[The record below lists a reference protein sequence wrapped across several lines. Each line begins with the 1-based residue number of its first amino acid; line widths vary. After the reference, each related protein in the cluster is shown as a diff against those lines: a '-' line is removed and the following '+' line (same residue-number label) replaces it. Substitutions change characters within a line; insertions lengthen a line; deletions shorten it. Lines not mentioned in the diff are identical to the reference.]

1 MDQQKIKKAV
11 KLLLEAI
18 GESPNRAGLKATPQ
32 RVAKFY
38 QEFLTSSK
46 RNPADTIKVYPNPT
60 GQDLVI
66 TKNILFYSLCEHH
79 LLPFFGKAHI
89 AYVPAKNKIA
99 GFSSLARLVENA
111 AHRPQLQERLT
122 SQIADL
128 LQKKLASPG
137 VMVIIEAEHLCLS
150 MRGIKKPGTVTITV
164 AKKGVFKDK
173 LQQKQVLAL
182 IKTDPVS

>member
-1 MDQQKIKKAV
+1 MDQRKIKKAV

-18 GESPNRAGLKATPQ
+18 GESPSRAGLRATPQ

-38 QEFLTSSK
+38 LEFLTSSK
-46 RNPADTIKVYPNPT
+46 KNPADTIKVYPNPT
-60 GQDLVI
+60 GQDLVV

-89 AYVPAKNKIA
+89 AYVPAKNRIA
-99 GFSSLARLVENA
+99 GFSSLARLVENL

-122 SQIADL
+122 SQTADL
-128 LQKKLASPG
+128 LEKKLASPG

-150 MRGIKKPGTVTITV
+150 MRGIKKPGTVTVTV
-164 AKKGVFKDK
+164 AKRGILKDK

-182 IKTDPVS
+182 IKS

>member
-1 MDQQKIKKAV
+1 LDQPKIKKAI
-11 KLLLEAI
+11 KHLLEAI
-18 GESPNRAGLKATPQ
+18 GESPQRGGLRATPQ

-46 RNPADTIKVYPNPT
+46 KNPADAIKVYPNPT

-99 GFSSLARLVENA
+99 GFSSLARLVENL

-122 SQIADL
+122 SQIADIL
-128 LQKKLASPG
+128 IKKLASSG
-137 VMVIIEAEHLCLS
+137 VMVIVEAEHLCLS
-150 MRGIKKPGTVTITV
+150 MRGIKKPGTVTVTV
-164 AKKGVFKDK
+164 AKRGIFRDK
-173 LQQKQVLAL
+173 LQQKQGLAL
-182 IKTDPVS
+182 IKS

>member
-1 MDQQKIKKAV
+1 LDQQKIKKAV
-11 KLLLEAI
+11 RLLLEVMDD
-18 GESPNRAGLKATPQ
+18 SPNRAALKATPQ

-38 QEFLTSSK
+38 QEFLTPSRK
-46 RNPADTIKVYPNPT
+46 NPADTIKVYPNPS
-60 GQDLVI
+60 GQDLVV

-99 GFSSLARLVENA
+99 GFSSLARLVENL

-122 SQIADL
+122 SQIADIL
-128 LQKKLASPG
+128 LRKLASPG

-150 MRGIKKPGTVTITV
+150 MRGIKKPGTVTVTM
-164 AKKGVFKDK
+164 AKRGVFKDK

-182 IKTDPVS
+182 IKN